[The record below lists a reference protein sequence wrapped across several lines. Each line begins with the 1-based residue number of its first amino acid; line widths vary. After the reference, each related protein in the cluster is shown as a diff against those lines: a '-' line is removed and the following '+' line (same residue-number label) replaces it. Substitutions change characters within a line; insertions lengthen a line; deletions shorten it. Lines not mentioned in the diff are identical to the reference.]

1 MISLATSKLAPSDA
15 IQKLIIE
22 SAQAERYEREEHL
35 LEAEARK
42 RGDKKLA
49 EHLRGALAP
58 GDKNYNPHHHVD
70 DFAGDDG
77 EGGGAAAGDGAAY
90 AGGGDGNGGGE
101 HREEHNM
108 HNHFME
114 ALKQD
119 VHHLKQGKDKVVES
133 IKESIK
139 QKVRH
144 AQEMVHPPPP
154 DGGPED
160 PATHGDDEVIHG
172 DVHGDPFPHMARPV
186 DPDHD
191 FSRWEPP
198 GGSRFAEYKGGDA
211 PYRITRKTL
220 QQSDEVARSRR
231 VHVLGAMKH
240 IWKNYKEYAFGRDE
254 LHSLSKKATSNWGG
268 MGTTLVDSLD
278 TLWLMGLK
286 EEFYEGRDWV
296 RDHLEHGHV
305 GRVSGFET
313 TIRSLGGLLAAHDC
327 SKDPVFL
334 QKADDLGSRLV
345 KAYNTPSG
353 LPHGNIDL
361 GSGSS
366 SNFGWNSSTWHALLG
381 RPIMLRNP
389 SMCSTF
395 CTRCSQPTGCCF
407 RISGT
412 EGENPF
418 FLVPRCPSEPW
429 AIRRTNTCLRFG
441 SKAAKRN
448 PCTVK
453 CGIRP

>member
-1 MISLATSKLAPSDA
+1 MRLSNGGSNTASMIGRRRGTRRKTKSSMTLNRSSILVLLALCGTVFAAGILVGTGLFGAPRADGTSDGGEGEGRGHSEVSPLAAATSKLAPSDA

-49 EHLRGALAP
+49 AHLRGALAP

-101 HREEHNM
+101 HREERNM

-240 IWKNYKEYAFGRDE
+240 IWKNYK
-254 LHSLSKKATSNWGG
+254 
-268 MGTTLVDSLD
+268 
-278 TLWLMGLK
+278 
-286 EEFYEGRDWV
+286 V
-296 RDHLEHGHV
+296 RTP
-305 GRVSGFET
+305 R
-313 TIRSLGGLLAAHDC
+313 
-327 SKDPVFL
+327 
-334 QKADDLGSRLV
+334 SRL
-345 KAYNTPSG
+345 
-353 LPHGNIDL
+353 
-361 GSGSS
+361 
-366 SNFGWNSSTWHALLG
+366 
-381 RPIMLRNP
+381 
-389 SMCSTF
+389 
-395 CTRCSQPTGCCF
+395 RCVVF
-407 RISGT
+407 
-412 EGENPF
+412 
-418 FLVPRCPSEPW
+418 
-429 AIRRTNTCLRFG
+429 A
-441 SKAAKRN
+441 
-448 PCTVK
+448 
-453 CGIRP
+453 